1 MARYATTI
9 DSSLAPAE
17 AFLYMASFDNALE
30 WDPSVVEARRLD
42 SSELGRGS
50 TFAVVSMF
58 AGRRVPLRYAITEFV
73 AGRRVVL
80 EAWTGSFGSVD
91 TITVV
96 AAGTGSQVTYE
107 ARLVFKG
114 IARIADPLMQLVFTR
129 VGRKADASLR
139 SHLSRRH

>member
-17 AFLYMASFDNALE
+17 AFSYMASFDNALE

-42 SSELGRGS
+42 SGGLGRGS

-58 AGRRVPLRYAITEFV
+58 AGRRVPLRYEITEFI

-80 EAWTGSFGSVD
+80 EAWKGSFGSVD
-91 TITVV
+91 TITI
-96 AAGTGSQVTYE
+96 APAGTGSHVTYE

-114 IARIADPLMQLVFTR
+114 ISRIADPLMQLVFNR

-139 SHLSRRH
+139 SHLNRRH